1 MKKKKSQKIVPM
13 QEEPVNFVLEELKE
27 ELERSK
33 QKMTKNVLNV
43 VVV

>member
-1 MKKKKSQKIVPM
+1 MMKKKSQKVVQPS
-13 QEEPVNFVLEELKE
+13 EEPVNFVLEELKE

-43 VVV
+43 VIV